1 MVSGYVQRR
10 ARGCTPAEKSG
21 TLRASFAGGALA
33 QKVTPRAVCPFLS
46 QEKHTTRSV
55 TNRLRSAMSLSS
67 VPASV
72 NPSSVRPLAQ
82 VAQRYPLPVLAH
94 GYTPAP
100 NLVRQAWPALGA
112 TYAAYFLYETIISYQ
127 RGPAPPAIYVDQLA
141 ADLQINPRRIRALTA
156 QLVGRG
162 LLVVG
167 RALDGRNLYD
177 FRPLYAHVEAWAQ
190 STTDARET
198 APPSRPDD
206 TKAALSVRANGRKPA
221 AYEELN
227 NFRLDSR
234 PPTPCDGHENPDDA
248 DPARQAV
255 AAAVAAL
262 GAELDDVAPRSSATR
277 ALRAFEISGL
287 TAAVFMQLAHEAGHI
302 TQRRRHKAPPIAR
315 PMAYWFDVL
324 RILLDDQAAQAAPP
338 TSAPPPQRPR
348 ATTTLHSYE
357 ASPASVPVAASPAP
371 AQTADAWGEIRAEI
385 AQEVTRENYA
395 RWFLPTR
402 QLDQAGDVL
411 TVAIT
416 GAETPALHQQ
426 WLDRRLRGLIERCAA
441 RVRPGLQVRF
451 VVEALAPPLDQVL

>member
-1 MVSGYVQRR
+1 
-10 ARGCTPAEKSG
+10 
-21 TLRASFAGGALA
+21 
-33 QKVTPRAVCPFLS
+33 
-46 QEKHTTRSV
+46 
-55 TNRLRSAMSLSS
+55 MSLAS

-72 NPSSVRPLAQ
+72 NPSFVPARPLAQ
-82 VAQRYPLPVLAH
+82 GAQRYPLPVLAH

-127 RGPAPPAIYVDQLA
+127 RSAAPPAIYVAQLA
-141 ADLQINPRRIRALTA
+141 ADLRINPRRIRALTA
-156 QLVGRG
+156 QLVGLG
-162 LLVVG
+162 LLAVG
-167 RALDGRNLYD
+167 RAIDGRNLYD

-190 STTDARET
+190 PTADART
-198 APPSRPDD
+198 AVPPSRPAD

-221 AYEELN
+221 AYEEGN
-227 NFRLDSR
+227 NSRLDSR
-234 PPTPCDGHENPDDA
+234 PPTPYDERGKEPDDA
-248 DPARQAV
+248 DPDRQAV

-262 GAELDDVAPRSSATR
+262 GAELDDVAPRSSTTR

-287 TAAVFMQLAHEAGHI
+287 TAAVFMQLAHEADRI
-302 TQRRRHKAPPIAR
+302 TQRRRRKAPPIAR

-324 RILLDDQAAQAAPP
+324 RILLDDQAAQDTPP
-338 TSAPPPQRPR
+338 ASSPPARRPR
-348 ATTTLHSYE
+348 SSD
-357 ASPASVPVAASPAP
+357 ASLLRPSPAP
-371 AQTADAWGEIRAEI
+371 AAVVPAPPADAWGQVRAEI
-385 AQEVTRENYA
+385 AQEVTPENYA

-416 GAETPALHQQ
+416 GAETPDFHQQ

-451 VVEALAPPLDQVL
+451 VVEALAPPLDQAL

>member
-1 MVSGYVQRR
+1 
-10 ARGCTPAEKSG
+10 
-21 TLRASFAGGALA
+21 
-33 QKVTPRAVCPFLS
+33 
-46 QEKHTTRSV
+46 
-55 TNRLRSAMSLSS
+55 MSLSS
-67 VPASV
+67 TPSSV
-72 NPSSVRPLAQ
+72 NPSFVPAHPLAQ
-82 VAQRYPLPVLAH
+82 GAQRYPLPVLAH

-127 RGPAPPAIYVDQLA
+127 RRAAPPAIYVDQLA
-141 ADLQINPRRIRALTA
+141 ADLRINPRRIRALTA
-156 QLVGRG
+156 QLVGLG
-162 LLVVG
+162 LLAVG

-177 FRPLYAHVEAWAQ
+177 FRPLYAHVEAWAR
-190 STTDARET
+190 SSEGAPGTAEGAADDVRTA
-198 APPSRPDD
+198 APPSRPAD

-221 AYEELN
+221 AYEEGN
-227 NFRLDSR
+227 NSRLDSR
-234 PPTPCDGHENPDDA
+234 PPTPYDERGKEPDVA
-248 DPARQAV
+248 DPDRQAV

-287 TAAVFMQLAHEAGHI
+287 TAAVFMQLAHEAGRI
-302 TQRRRHKAPPIAR
+302 TQRRRRKAPPIAR

-338 TSAPPPQRPR
+338 ASAPPPQRPR
-348 ATTTLHSYE
+348 ATTTLHSYA

-371 AQTADAWGEIRAEI
+371 EQTADAWGEIRAEI
-385 AQEVTRENYA
+385 AQEVTPENYA

-402 QLDQAGDVL
+402 QLDQTGDVL